1 MSRVSRSSQLHG
13 SGKSQGHEG
22 KGLGVRQ
29 EYRPPATPP
38 PPPPNLAEVQVPG
51 WHHIWESRS

>member
-29 EYRPPATPP
+29 EYRPPPYPAT
-38 PPPPNLAEVQVPG
+38 ATAKSG
-51 WHHIWESRS
+51 